1 MSDVTMRQLLEAGVH
16 FGHQTRFWCP
26 KMKPYIYGH
35 RNKIHIIN
43 LERTLT
49 MFNEAMNYLSGI
61 ASQRGSIMFVGTK
74 NQAGEIVREQA
85 QRAKSPYV
93 YHRWLGGMLTNYTTV
108 RKSIDRLNEL
118 EDIMKSPTFSR
129 ISKKEAMGINR
140 EHFRLDRN
148 LAGIRNLQGLPDA
161 LFIIDVRHEHNAVKE
176 ARKLGLPVVAV
187 VDSNCDPDGIDYV
200 IPGNDDAISAI
211 KLFCTTAADA
221 IISGQMISS
230 ANPAEDIDAA
240 GRRADRAPIAITSAR
255 ASVAPSREDTVESM
269 GALNEDVA
277 ETAAKATAETQ
288 ADAAGSEATEKSAPP
303 AAADADP
310 VAETASEPDKKAAP
324 KAKLAQSKPN
334 SPAAKEPGTSPQE
347 ADEEAASE
355 ASPELAASASAKSD
369 GAAAA
374 SAAADDGKT
383 AAKKSTRAAAPK
395 NAAAKEKSKPK
406 AAAKKTKD

>member
-49 MFNEAMNYLSGI
+49 MFNEAMNYLSGV

-161 LFIIDVRHEHNAVKE
+161 LFVIDVRHEHNAVKE

-211 KLFCTTAADA
+211 KLFCTAAADA
-221 IISGQMISS
+221 IIAGQMVSS
-230 ANPAEDIDAA
+230 ANPVDETDGA
-240 GRRADRAPIAITSAR
+240 GKRNDRAPIAITSAR
-255 ASVAPSREDTVESM
+255 ASVAPSREDRAEPIELSK
-269 GALNEDVA
+269 EDA
-277 ETAAKATAETQ
+277 EAG
-288 ADAAGSEATEKSAPP
+288 AAGSEMIETHEPAPAADVDQASEAESEPGEKAAAQAESAESKPP
-303 AAADADP
+303 ATQKP
-310 VAETASEPDKKAAP
+310 EETP
-324 KAKLAQSKPN
+324 KQ
-334 SPAAKEPGTSPQE
+334 

-355 ASPELAASASAKSD
+355 ASPEPSADQPASHGDADASAPAD
-369 GAAAA
+369 GDA
-374 SAAADDGKT
+374 KT
-383 AAKKSTRAAAPK
+383 AAKKSTKADTGRS
-395 NAAAKEKSKPK
+395 AAKPKGKSKPK
-406 AAAKKTKD
+406 AAAKETAAKETKD